1 MVVSV
6 IFNEG
11 GKIYYYNTN
20 KELIVG
26 GIYDIVTSGDTG
38 SRGYDS
44 YVKVLDIDTDTSVPA
59 ITRSK
64 FRTITH
70 ARLVRGASKPEKPYV
85 NIYTNKEKRTTCV
98 VWKDGTRTVMKAH
111 PDDEWDVEKGVALC
125 FMKKAFD
132 NRGCYYDSFKDV
144 IEQ

>member
-1 MVVSV
+1 MVVGV
-6 IFNEG
+6 TFNEGG

-44 YVKVLDIDTDTSVPA
+44 YVKVLSININASFADNSML
-59 ITRSK
+59 
-64 FRTITH
+64 RTITH
-70 ARLVRGASKPEKPYV
+70 ARLIKGASKPEKPYV
-85 NIYTNKEKRTTCV
+85 NIYTNKEKRTTCI

-111 PDDEWDVEKGVALC
+111 PDDEWDVEKGVAMC
-125 FMKKAFD
+125 FMKKAFN
-132 NRGCYYDSFKDV
+132 NRGCYYDSFEDV